1 MNDNLEKQLEQIIK
15 NAKKYVVRGDVNKRN
30 LDAANPTT
38 ADNANVLAT
47 LISDLKKQRILK

>member
-15 NAKKYVVRGDVNKRN
+15 NAKKYVIRGDVSKRN
-30 LDAANPTT
+30 LDATNPTT

-47 LISDLKKQRILK
+47 LISDLKRQRILK